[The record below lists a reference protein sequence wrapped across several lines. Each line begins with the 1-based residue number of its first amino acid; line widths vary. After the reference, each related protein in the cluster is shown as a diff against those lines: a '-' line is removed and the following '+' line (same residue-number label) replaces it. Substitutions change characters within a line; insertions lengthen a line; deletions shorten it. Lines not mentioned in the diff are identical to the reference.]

1 MYSRAAKQ
9 YQSVSTQTS
18 VMDADPHRLI
28 QLLIDGA
35 LDRMAA
41 AKGHI
46 ERNEIEQRNNMLN
59 SAIKIISGLQESLN
73 MDAGEIA
80 MNLERLYD
88 YMTRRLFEA
97 NLKNDPVIVDEV
109 IRLMTEIKTAW
120 DGIREEA
127 LKDVAGG
134 GQ

>member
-1 MYSRAAKQ
+1 MYARAVKQ
-9 YQSVSTQTS
+9 YQSVGTQTS

-41 AKGHI
+41 ARGHI
-46 ERNEIEQRNNMLN
+46 ERNEFEQRNKMLN
-59 SAIKIISGLQESLN
+59 AAIKIIAGLQESLN
-73 MDAGEIA
+73 MEAGEVA

-97 NLKNDPVIVDEV
+97 NLRNDAEIVDEV
-109 IRLMTEIKTAW
+109 MRLMGEIKTAW
-120 DGIREEA
+120 DGIREDA
-127 LKDVAGG
+127 LQEMSRSA
-134 GQ
+134 Q

>member
-1 MYSRAAKQ
+1 MYARGAKQ
-9 YQSVSTQTS
+9 YQTVGTETS
-18 VMDADPHRLI
+18 IMDADPHRLI

-46 ERNEIEQRNNMLN
+46 ERGEIEQRNKMINA
-59 SAIKIISGLQESLN
+59 AIKIISGLQESLN
-73 MDAGEIA
+73 MDAGEVA
-80 MNLERLYD
+80 LNLERLYD

-97 NLKNDPVIVDEV
+97 NLKNDGDIIDEV
-109 IRLMTEIKTAW
+109 ARLLTEIKTAW

-127 LKDVAGG
+127 LQAS
-134 GQ
+134 QR